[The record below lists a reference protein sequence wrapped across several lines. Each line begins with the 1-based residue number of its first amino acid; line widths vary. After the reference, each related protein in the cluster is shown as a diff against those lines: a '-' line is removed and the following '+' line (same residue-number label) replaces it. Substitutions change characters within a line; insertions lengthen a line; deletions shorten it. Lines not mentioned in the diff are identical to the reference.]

1 MNKIF
6 RTVIL
11 TIGLLLIAFAVVLMG
26 GSLASNAV
34 VCSTPAYASQSIDAG
49 DVEIIADSAVPLA
62 SPAGD
67 QQAMPAHPVT
77 RADATV
83 VVVNL
88 TETFVQD

>member
-1 MNKIF
+1 M
-6 RTVIL
+6 IL
-11 TIGLLLIAFAVVLMG
+11 TLGLLLIAFAVVLMG
-26 GSLASNAV
+26 GSMASNTV
-34 VCSTPAYASQSIDAG
+34 VSSTPDYVSRSIDAS
-49 DVEIIADSAVPLA
+49 DVEIISDSAVPLA

-67 QQAMPAHPVT
+67 QQAMPARPVT